1 MPGKWLQQEQR
12 SHGAVTAALG
22 LTASGVLAALL
33 TGVAAIAAGGA
44 WLVLLL
50 LYFGAATT
58 VSRLRRDAKVR
69 KAGGLPE
76 KSGSRDAA
84 QVLANGGA
92 FAAGAV
98 MYALT
103 REPVWVAFAA
113 GALAASS
120 ADTWATELGLLSS
133 EVPRSI
139 VTAKPVQAGASGG
152 VTLAGTGAGI
162 LGALIVSAGA
172 RLLGLDAP
180 LWVLLIGGVAGML
193 ADSIIGAT
201 VQEQRWCPACD
212 RGTERL
218 VHVCGHPS
226 EFIGGVPGLRNDLV
240 NALATLSGGAVSV
253 GLLTV
258 LA

>member
-1 MPGKWLQQEQR
+1 VPGKWLQQEQR
-12 SHGAVTAALG
+12 SDGAATAAVG
-22 LTASGVLAALL
+22 LTTSGFLAALL
-33 TGVAAIAAGGA
+33 TGVAAMAAGAA

-50 LYFGAATT
+50 LYFAAATT
-58 VSRLRRDAKVR
+58 VSRLQREAKVR
-69 KAGGLPE
+69 KAGGFLE
-76 KSGSRDAA
+76 KSGSRDAT
-84 QVLANGGA
+84 QGLANGGA
-92 FAAGAV
+92 FAAGAM

-103 REPVWVAFAA
+103 GEPAWGAFAA

-120 ADTWATELGLLSS
+120 ADTWATELGLLSRA
-133 EVPRSI
+133 VPRSI

-172 RLLGLDAP
+172 RLLELEVP
-180 LWVLLIGGVAGML
+180 LEALLIGGVAGML
-193 ADSIIGAT
+193 ADSVIGAA

-218 VHVCGHPS
+218 VHACGSPS

-240 NALATLSGGAVSV
+240 NALATLFGGAVSA

>member
-1 MPGKWLQQEQR
+1 MPGKGLQQEQ
-12 SHGAVTAALG
+12 SSNGAVTGAVG
-22 LTASGVLAALL
+22 LTGSGLVAALL
-33 TGVAAIAAGGA
+33 TGIAAIAAGAA
-44 WLVLLL
+44 WLILLL

-58 VSRLRRDAKVR
+58 VSRFRRDAKVR
-69 KAGGLPE
+69 KAGGLLE
-76 KSGSRDAA
+76 KAGSRDAT

-103 REPVWVAFAA
+103 REPAWAAFAA

-120 ADTWATELGLLSS
+120 ADTWATELGLLSRA
-133 EVPRSI
+133 VPRSI

-162 LGALIVSAGA
+162 LGALLVSAGA
-172 RLLGLDAP
+172 HLLELEVP
-180 LWVLLIGGVAGML
+180 LGALLIGGVVGML

-201 VQEQRWCPACD
+201 VQEQRWCRACD

-218 VHVCGHPS
+218 VHGCGSPS

-240 NALATLSGGAVSV
+240 NALATLFGGAVSA